1 MKVEFHNLK
10 ACNSVHAD
18 TLKTRLA
25 AVVDSGHYLLGKEL
39 VRFEQRFSRFLGAQ
53 HCVGVNSG
61 LDALRLIVKSL
72 DIGPGDEVLV
82 SAHTFFATWIAI
94 IESGATLI
102 PVDLQPGELNMKCAQ
117 LEPLRTAKTK
127 AVVAVHMYGSPC
139 DIGCIEEWCRF
150 HGLYLIEDAA
160 QSHGASLSGRMV
172 GSFGNAAAWS
182 FYPSKNL
189 GSLGNGGAVTTGD
202 SALADKVRS
211 LRNYGSNERY
221 VYEAIGMNS
230 RLDEIQAA
238 VLDCKL
244 DFLESENNRR
254 REIARH
260 YFERLATLADLQ
272 LPFCLE
278 RAEIQAVWHQFPV
291 LTSRRSELQAHLADK
306 GVATLIHYPVPNNL
320 QPALNSVQGFQALKL
335 PVCEMIARQELSLPI
350 SHEHTDDEIDFICD
364 AVIEFFS

>member
-10 ACNSVHAD
+10 ECNSSHAD
-18 TLKTRLA
+18 ALKTRLA
-25 AVVDSGHYLLGKEL
+25 TVVDSGHYLLGKEL
-39 VRFEQRFSRFLGAQ
+39 LGFEQRFSQFVGTD
-53 HCVGVNSG
+53 HCLGVNSG

-82 SAHTFFATWIAI
+82 SAHTFFATWIAV
-94 IESGATLI
+94 IEAGATLI
-102 PVDLQPGELNMKCAQ
+102 PVDLQPNELNMTCAQ
-117 LEPLRTAKTK
+117 LEPLRTAKTR
-127 AVVAVHMYGSPC
+127 AVIAVHMYGSPC
-139 DIGCIEEWCRF
+139 DIANIEEWCRH

-160 QSHGASLSGRMV
+160 QSHGASISGRMV

-211 LRNYGSNERY
+211 LRNYGSRERY

-230 RLDEIQAA
+230 RLDEFQAA

-244 DFLESENNRR
+244 DYLERENNRR
-254 REIARH
+254 REIARY
-260 YFERLATLADLQ
+260 YFKRLAAVEGLQ

-278 RAEIQAVWHQFPV
+278 GTEIQAVWHQFPV
-291 LTSRRSELQAHLADK
+291 LTSQRPELQARLAGK
-306 GVATLIHYPVPNNL
+306 GIATLIHYPVPNHL
-320 QPALNSVQGFQALKL
+320 QPALNSVPEIQGLKL
-335 PVCEMIARQELSLPI
+335 PVCEMVARQELSLPI
-350 SHEHTDDEIDFICD
+350 SHEHTDGEIDFICD
-364 AVIEFFS
+364 AIVDFFS